1 MKKIIYIL
9 LISSI
14 FTSCNFKNEIVE
26 TNQIITDSTNT
37 TNDYFDNAEVYNLTS
52 SNQIMI
58 DGEIENAGTINFSD
72 LPIQNVIVK
81 ETLIDKE
88 NGEEF
93 IGAYRY
99 YGYSLWDILNK
110 AKISKKNKNEF
121 KPIVDLYVEIENDK
135 GEKINISWGEIYLP
149 NHLKE
154 IIIATKVMRIIPT
167 KSKDLWELPTEN
179 KMIIPSDLLTERNIS
194 NPVKIT
200 IKSFN
205 KSFKTI
211 KGLKPLYSPKIDI
224 YKNEILVATLT
235 KNPRDLNDESLH
247 TILYGKG
254 HGMHSTKPFTGKYL
268 KEFLIKH
275 LDLNKKNI
283 REGLLT
289 VVAKDG
295 YRVVYTLSEIINR
308 NDQSE
313 VLLVCNPELKDNGIF
328 RLVPTSD
335 FFSDRAIKGI
345 DRIYITNK

>member
-1 MKKIIYIL
+1 MKKTIYIL

-14 FTSCNFKNEIVE
+14 LASCNFKNEIVI
-26 TNQIITDSTNT
+26 TDQITTDSTNT
-37 TNDYFDNAEVYNLTS
+37 TNDFFDNTEVYNLTS
-52 SNQIMI
+52 TNQIML
-58 DGEIENAGTINFSD
+58 DGEIENPGIINFSG
-72 LPIQNVIVK
+72 LPLQNIIVK

-99 YGYSLWDILNK
+99 YGYSLFDILNK
-110 AKISKKNKNEF
+110 AKISKKNKKEF
-121 KPIVDLYVEIENDK
+121 KPIIDLYVEIENDK

-154 IIIATKVMRIIPT
+154 IIIATKVMRIIPE
-167 KSKDLWELPTEN
+167 KSKDMWSLPSKN
-179 KMIIPSDLLTERNIS
+179 KIIIPSDLLTERNIT
-194 NPVKIT
+194 NPIKISVK
-200 IKSFN
+200 SYN
-205 KSFKTI
+205 KSFETI
-211 KGLKPLYSPKIDI
+211 KGLKPLYSPKIDV

-235 KNPRDLNDESLH
+235 ENPSDLQDESLH
-247 TILYGKG
+247 TIFYGKG
-254 HGMHSTKPFTGKYL
+254 RGLHSTKPFTGKYL
-268 KEFLIKH
+268 KEFLIQH
-275 LDLNKKNI
+275 IELNQKDI

-313 VLLVCNPELKDNGIF
+313 VLLICNPELKDKGIF
-328 RLVPTSD
+328 RLVPTCD